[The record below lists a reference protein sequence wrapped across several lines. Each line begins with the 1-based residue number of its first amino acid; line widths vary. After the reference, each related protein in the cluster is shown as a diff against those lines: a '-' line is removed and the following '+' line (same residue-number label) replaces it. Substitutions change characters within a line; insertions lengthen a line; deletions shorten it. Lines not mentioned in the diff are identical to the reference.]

1 MNNKP
6 LYTAVMA
13 AILSLSTTPVV
24 ADDADTKASP
34 TEKCYGIAKAGQ
46 NDCSS
51 NSCAGSA
58 TKDNQG
64 DSFLIVPK
72 GLCEKISGGQ
82 LAPITK
88 EKK

>member
-1 MNNKP
+1 MNNKS
-6 LYTAVMA
+6 LYTAVIT
-13 AILSLSTTPVV
+13 AILSLSTTQQVM
-24 ADDADTKASP
+24 ADDAKTNP

-64 DSFLIVPK
+64 DTFLLVPQ
-72 GLCEKISGGQ
+72 GLCEKITGGQ
-82 LAPITK
+82 LTPI
-88 EKK
+88 KKDKK